1 MFGIITFHGNFRK
14 QTWQFFDHVVT
25 KYHTKYGEWVT
36 IECLSFLGTTLRHM
50 YAHMTASWRVQ
61 SRVRTHTSQRIYIHI
76 YAHDLAIPS
85 LYIRKRDGEE
95 WDEIRVRFTYPISE
109 EVLDGTLRRVGEF
122 HEDQGLVF
130 VKITMRRQTI
140 LDTCRQ
146 RRHFSVSQQWVLSRT
161 RPLRKSAHSWRP
173 C

>member
-1 MFGIITFHGNFRK
+1 MFRIITFHGNFRK

-36 IECLSFLGTTLRHM
+36 IECLFPRHDITTH
-50 YAHMTASWRVQ
+50 
-61 SRVRTHTSQRIYIHI
+61 VRTHDCFVTRAEPRTYTTSARIYIHI

-85 LYIRKRDGEE
+85 LYIRKRDGEK
-95 WDEIRVRFTYPISE
+95 WDEIKVRFTYPISE